1 MVTIFP
7 NPASDKLVVRMLGIS
22 NAIITVFDVAGNK
35 IDVNSISVGLKAV
48 LDVQHLAPGIYQI
61 EIITNGIQLM
71 NKFVIE

>member
-1 MVTIFP
+1 
-7 NPASDKLVVRMLGIS
+7 MLGIS

-35 IDVNSISVGLKAV
+35 IDVNSISVGLKAF